1 MTIVHIAFH
10 GVQGLLGSFSLYAL
24 LSNALL
30 TAVIFLYITF
40 AMELFDARV
49 KELDGKVKQKTGL

>member
-1 MTIVHIAFH
+1 MTIVHVAFH
-10 GVQGLLGSFSLYAL
+10 IVQGLLGSFSLYAL
-24 LSNALL
+24 LSNTLL

-49 KELDGKVKQKTGL
+49 KELDEKVKQKTGL